1 MSQRK
6 AKRRRAAQRL
16 EQAKLQ
22 EQHKRVVRRFWFGSA
37 VVMAMVVGAIGALVL
52 TSTSTPTQAVPVAT
66 ASPTAT
72 VSPSASPSA
81 GPSASASAKAT
92 ASSSPSPKATK
103 SGG

>member
-52 TSTSTPTQAVPVAT
+52 TSTSTPTQAIPVAT
-66 ASPTAT
+66 ASPTAS
-72 VSPSASPSA
+72 VSPSA

-92 ASSSPSPKATK
+92 ASAGPSLKATK